1 MVLNTQNECLS
12 QGYIVNV
19 YYKMTIFI
27 LKINVLTMTMV
38 ALFLSKITKNDGS
51 GYYKGIK

>member
-38 ALFLSKITKNDGS
+38 ALFLSKIT
-51 GYYKGIK
+51 